1 MPRFLRSLRVRL
13 TLTVTLAVGLT
24 LAAASVL
31 FVVAM
36 SRTLFGRAE
45 AAASAEVDRVAQAL
59 VRGEPIIDR
68 PGVPAGY
75 ITAIQVRDDA
85 GRVIAVLPAAS
96 PGATS
101 ARPVPSSRPS
111 PQPGVAPQEAPPRDL
126 RVASRTVMTP
136 QGRRTVIAVSRLG
149 QISQSITLVERSLL
163 VAAPLLTLVV
173 GLLTWFAVDRS
184 LRPIEAL
191 RVRTE
196 AISHSTLGERLPE
209 PTTGD
214 EVERLARTLN
224 EMLDRLDAGARVQRE
239 FLSDASHELRTPLA
253 AMRAELEVS
262 LTHRGAADWRAVAGR
277 LHTDTRRLE
286 RLTGDLLVLAR
297 SEDLTVTRPVETLRF
312 DEVVVGELPT
322 VSHVDLTVSLEPV
335 EVLGVAAELAR
346 LARNLLDNADRH
358 AVATVAVRL
367 GTQGDRV
374 VLTVDDDGPG
384 VPPEQRERVFD
395 RFFRLDVGR
404 DRSSGGVG
412 LGLAMTRS
420 IARRHGGDVV
430 VRTAPLGGARFEV
443 RLPLPGTITD

>member
-31 FVVAM
+31 FVIAM

-101 ARPVPSSRPS
+101 ARPVPSARPS
-111 PQPGVAPQEAPPRDL
+111 LQPGSAPQPGVVPRQPPPRDL

-149 QISQSITLVERSLL
+149 QISQSITLVERSLEL
-163 VAAPLLTLVV
+163 AAPLLTLVV

-312 DEVVVGELPT
+312 DEVVAGELPT
-322 VSHVDLTVSLEPV
+322 VSHVELTVSLEPV

-404 DRSSGGVG
+404 DRAAGS
-412 LGLAMTRS
+412 AWAWR
-420 IARRHGGDVV
+420 
-430 VRTAPLGGARFEV
+430 
-443 RLPLPGTITD
+443 